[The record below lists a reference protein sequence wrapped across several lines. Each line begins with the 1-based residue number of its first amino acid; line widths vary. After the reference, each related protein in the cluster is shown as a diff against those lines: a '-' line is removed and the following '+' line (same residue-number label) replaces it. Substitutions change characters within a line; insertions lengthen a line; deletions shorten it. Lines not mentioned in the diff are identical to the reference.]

1 MGRNLEAA
9 TIPLHDVVVADRPF
23 VKKAADALQV
33 GRSGSPSFLGLARS
47 AAEASVVVG
56 QETAQDLVGGRKL
69 SGSSQTQFAGKT
81 ILKGASEAFDAALG
95 LGRVGGDA
103 GNTQLRKRAA
113 ELGRLSFTRELF
125 FHRPV
130 LIVAHEDA
138 VTIAVEAER
147 DAIATQ
153 QAAQQAKIAAGII
166 AEEELGDENFTSGV
180 IQEAEQG
187 QLRAPIFQP
196 VMKTGIQKQP
206 LAFPSARQA
215 ALAMPGGTTFARG
228 ADSGGAQQPTESLA
242 TERKAFQFTELLAE
256 MAIVEARITSSC
268 QLQDASTRAY
278 GQTTW
283 AGPAAADV
291 CQSGCAALPIA
302 SFETLDMPA

>member
-1 MGRNLEAA
+1 M
-9 TIPLHDVVVADRPF
+9 
-23 VKKAADALQV
+23 KKAADALQV
-33 GRSGSPSFLGLARS
+33 GSSGSPSFLGLARS

-180 IQEAEQG
+180 IQEAERG

-196 VMKTGIQKQP
+196 VMKTGIQKQH
-206 LAFPSARQA
+206 
-215 ALAMPGGTTFARG
+215 
-228 ADSGGAQQPTESLA
+228 LA
-242 TERKAFQFTELLAE
+242 TERKAFHFTELLAE

-268 QLQDASTRAY
+268 QLQDASTRAF

-283 AGPAAADV
+283 AGPAAADE

>member
-81 ILKGASEAFDAALG
+81 ILKGAPEAFDAALG
-95 LGRVGGDA
+95 LGRVGGDV

-113 ELGRLSFTRELF
+113 ELGRLSFTRELC
-125 FHRPV
+125 FHRPL

-147 DAIATQ
+147 DALAT
-153 QAAQQAKIAAGII
+153 QQAKIAAGIF

-180 IQEAEQG
+180 IQEAERG

-196 VMKTGIQKQP
+196 VMKTGIQKQH
-206 LAFPSARQA
+206 
-215 ALAMPGGTTFARG
+215 
-228 ADSGGAQQPTESLA
+228 LA
-242 TERKAFQFTELLAE
+242 TERKAFHFTELLAE

-268 QLQDASTRAY
+268 QLQDASTRAF

-283 AGPAAADV
+283 AGPAAADE

-302 SFETLDMPA
+302 SFETLDMPRRKIEQLRRSGTRQVSLDAR

>member
-1 MGRNLEAA
+1 MR
-9 TIPLHDVVVADRPF
+9 PLAW
-23 VKKAADALQV
+23 
-33 GRSGSPSFLGLARS
+33 G
-47 AAEASVVVG
+47 EC
-56 QETAQDLVGGRKL
+56 
-69 SGSSQTQFAGKT
+69 
-81 ILKGASEAFDAALG
+81 
-95 LGRVGGDA
+95 
-103 GNTQLRKRAA
+103 AA

-147 DAIATQ
+147 DAVATQ
-153 QAAQQAKIAAGII
+153 QAAQQAKIAAGIC
-166 AEEELGDENFTSGV
+166 AEEELGDENFTNGV

-196 VMKTGIQKQP
+196 VMKTGIPKQH

-242 TERKAFQFTELLAE
+242 TERKAFHFPELLAE

-268 QLQDASTRAY
+268 QLQDASTRGF

-291 CQSGCAALPIA
+291 CQSGGAARSYA
-302 SFETLDMPA
+302 SAYQASQSTLAARQRSRSGTRQVSLNAR